1 MAPDSTRV
9 VPSASGD
16 RWTMY
21 NGDCVQ
27 VVGQLPASSVDFSI
41 FSPPFSSLYVYSDDQ
56 ADMGNCA
63 DDDEF
68 FSHFGYLVPE
78 LARVTLDG
86 RLCAVHCKDLPRYM
100 STHGESGLT
109 DFPGAIVRAFE
120 TAENPDGSR
129 WVFHSR
135 CTIWKDP
142 VIEMQR
148 TKTYGLLYKSFRE
161 RAEVTRQGM
170 ADYVLVFRKW
180 SDRML
185 TGESAKPV
193 KHDRAGYP
201 LDVWQRWASPVWND
215 IQQTRVLNVAL
226 ARDDQ
231 DEKHICP
238 LQLDVVDR
246 AIELWTNP
254 GDVVLSPF
262 AGIGS
267 EGDSAIRLGRKFVGV
282 ELKSRYYELAC
293 RTLTVAEREGRQST
307 LFDGDEAGVR

>member
-1 MAPDSTRV
+1 MATHSERV

-16 RWTMY
+16 KWTMY

-27 VVGQLPASSVDFSI
+27 VVAQLPESSVDFSV

-68 FSHFGYLVPE
+68 FQHFGYLIPE

-120 TAENPDGSR
+120 SSTPSDGSR

-180 SDRML
+180 HDRMESG
-185 TGESAKPV
+185 TSAKPV
-193 KHDRAGYP
+193 KHDRVDYP

-215 IQQTRVLNVAL
+215 IQQTRVLNVDV

-238 LQLDVVDR
+238 LQLDVIDR
-246 AIELWTNP
+246 AIELWSNP

-267 EGDSAIRLGRKFVGV
+267 EGDGAIRLGRKFVGV
-282 ELKSRYYELAC
+282 ELKPRYYEIAC
-293 RTLTVAEREGRQST
+293 RNLTVAESEGRQAT
-307 LFDGDEAGVR
+307 LFDSVAQ